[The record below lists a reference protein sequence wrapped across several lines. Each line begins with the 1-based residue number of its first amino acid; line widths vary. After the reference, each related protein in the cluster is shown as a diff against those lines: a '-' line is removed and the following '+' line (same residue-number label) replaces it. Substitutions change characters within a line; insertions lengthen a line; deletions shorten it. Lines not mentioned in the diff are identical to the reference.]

1 MGGWWHAARAFG
13 GCAEI
18 SSLLQEIRSWWPR
31 GFARARFVVLG
42 APPRARGSSCAQ
54 DEPNSC
60 TWLSIAS
67 CCCLPGVLR
76 AGGGPSA
83 STGPPPRGAF
93 CPARC
98 RSRVS
103 GALRAVEQRIEEVCW
118 CRLCPP
124 SVSCYQ
130 SHGVLQNQRRKR
142 PPLALSHKEF
152 RLEQGSE
159 SEPRNNPRPPQPC
172 VGAPDFSPATQEP
185 KLRVTEQL
193 SHKREPG

>member
-1 MGGWWHAARAFG
+1 M
-13 GCAEI
+13 AEGLC
-18 SSLLQEIRSWWPR
+18 S
-31 GFARARFVVLG
+31 
-42 APPRARGSSCAQ
+42 GSFC
-54 DEPNSC
+54 
-60 TWLSIAS
+60 
-67 CCCLPGVLR
+67 R
-76 AGGGPSA
+76 AGGPTEGPWLILC
-83 STGPPPRGAF
+83 TGRAEFLHVAEHRLLLLPPWGAQSWGGTLSKHRTPPRGAF

-124 SVSCYQ
+124 SASCYQ

>member
-1 MGGWWHAARAFG
+1 MGGWWHVAQAFG

-31 GFARARFVVLG
+31 GFAWARFVVLG

-83 STGPPPRGAF
+83 STGPPPVGHFAQHGAALG
-93 CPARC
+93 CPAR
-98 RSRVS
+98 
-103 GALRAVEQRIEEVCW
+103 
-118 CRLCPP
+118 
-124 SVSCYQ
+124 
-130 SHGVLQNQRRKR
+130 
-142 PPLALSHKEF
+142 
-152 RLEQGSE
+152 
-159 SEPRNNPRPPQPC
+159 SEPWSRGLRKS
-172 VGAPDFSPATQEP
+172 VGAGCALPRRAAIKATAFCRTRGGNVRPLPSHTKNFASNREARASPGTTRGLPSPAWEP
-185 KLRVTEQL
+185 LVSAQL
-193 SHKREPG
+193 PRNRSSG